1 MVRGVEES
9 GMLESSKERK
19 PCVDG
24 KVLCQMWIQG
34 MHRASK
40 GARSWIVDPQAWHSE
55 GGPGGP
61 RQKSTVAFGCN
72 RCHGT

>member
-40 GARSWIVDPQAWHSE
+40 GARSWIVDPTGMALRRRPWWAQTEEHCSVW
-55 GGPGGP
+55 
-61 RQKSTVAFGCN
+61 V
-72 RCHGT
+72 